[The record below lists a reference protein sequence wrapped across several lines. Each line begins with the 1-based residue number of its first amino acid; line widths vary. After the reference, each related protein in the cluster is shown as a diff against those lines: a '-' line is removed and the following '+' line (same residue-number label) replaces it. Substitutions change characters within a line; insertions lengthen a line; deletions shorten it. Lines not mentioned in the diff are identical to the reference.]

1 MAKITFKG
9 NPVNTVGELPQLN
22 TKAPDFR
29 LTKTDL
35 SDVSLGDFAGRKIVL
50 NIFPSIDTPVCA
62 MSVRRFNDEAAK
74 LENTVVLCISA
85 DLHFAQGRFCGAEGL
100 NNVIPLSVF
109 RSVSFGKDYGVTIT
123 SGALSGLLSRA
134 VVIIDDNGSIAYTE
148 QVPDIVNEP
157 NYAAALDAL
166 KKA

>member
-1 MAKITFKG
+1 MAKITFQG
-9 NPVNTVGELPQLN
+9 NPVNTLGELPQLA
-22 TKAPDFR
+22 TKAPNFR

-35 SDVSLGDFAGRKIVL
+35 SDVSLEDFAGRKIVL

-62 MSVRRFNDEAAK
+62 SSVRRFNDEAVK

-85 DLHFAQGRFCGAEGL
+85 DLPFAQDRFCGAEGL

-109 RSVSFGKDYGVTIT
+109 RSGSFGKDYGVIIT

-134 VVIIDDNGSIAYTE
+134 VVIINEKGSIAYTE
-148 QVPDIVNEP
+148 LVPEIASEP
-157 NYAAALDAL
+157 DYTAALDAL
-166 KKA
+166 KKV

>member
-1 MAKITFKG
+1 MAKITVKG
-9 NPVNTVGELPQLN
+9 DPVETIGTLPAVN
-22 TKAPDFR
+22 SKAPDFR

-35 SDVSLGDFAGRKIVL
+35 SDVSPADFPGKKFVL

-74 LENTVVLCISA
+74 LENTVVFCISA
-85 DLHFAQGRFCGAEGL
+85 DLPFAQDRFCGAEGL

-109 RSVSFGKDYGVTIT
+109 RSGSFGKEYGVTIT

-134 VVIIDDNGSIAYTE
+134 VVIIDENGSVAYTE
-148 QVPDIVNEP
+148 QVSDIATEPD
-157 NYAAALDAL
+157 YAAALDAL